1 MNTNKYNPFYI
12 FLIICTI
19 YAIPFVIHNVQYRDD
34 FARTVTNDDNWAILG
49 RTLSDYVMNAISL
62 RYGGVF
68 DVAPLPILLSVFI
81 ASYACFYSWR
91 QSNFA
96 SPKYIFAFATLF
108 VSPFYIQN
116 IAYRYDVLPM
126 TISMS
131 LPIIAIAISS
141 TNSLRCFIYS
151 SLMLAASLSMYQAG
165 SNIFIALCAANIL
178 LNVWGDKDRKILY
191 ALRIS
196 LIYVC
201 GIIIY
206 FIFSKFVF
214 REATE
219 RTDIGNV
226 DSFIDSF
233 INTYYYAVKWF
244 IIDELKPVA
253 LIMILSFIFLVIY
266 KASKY
271 DNKITSFT
279 VAITAFITLLF
290 SALGPI
296 SLLKEGYTSIRILI
310 GLNGLYFCLSLSTIY
325 LLKFSKLTKVISYVI
340 VLIAPMVYSYA
351 FSSAIY
357 SQREYEKSIIFSLY
371 SSMDSAGLNGKYK
384 KIYVGGTVPMSP
396 VSSEFAKHFYAIH
409 QFVSPMAPWISRR
422 MMHYYG
428 IENVYQTWAM
438 DPTWLVERVKHDD
451 TRPVSS
457 GRHFKIY
464 EIDNDALIMFN

>member
-1 MNTNKYNPFYI
+1 M
-12 FLIICTI
+12 
-19 YAIPFVIHNVQYRDD
+19 
-34 FARTVTNDDNWAILG
+34 
-49 RTLSDYVMNAISL
+49 
-62 RYGGVF
+62 
-68 DVAPLPILLSVFI
+68 
-81 ASYACFYSWR
+81 
-91 QSNFA
+91 
-96 SPKYIFAFATLF
+96 
-108 VSPFYIQN
+108 
-116 IAYRYDVLPM
+116 
-126 TISMS
+126 
-131 LPIIAIAISS
+131 
-141 TNSLRCFIYS
+141 
-151 SLMLAASLSMYQAG
+151 
-165 SNIFIALCAANIL
+165 FIALCAANIL

-191 ALRIS
+191 ALRMS

-253 LIMILSFIFLVIY
+253 LIMILAFIFLVIY

-271 DNKITSFT
+271 DNKVTSFT

-384 KIYVGGTVPMSP
+384 KIYVGGKVPMSP

-451 TRPVSS
+451 IRPVSS

>member
-19 YAIPFVIHNVQYRDD
+19 YAVPFAIHNVQYRDD

-49 RTLSDYVMNAISL
+49 RTLSDYVMNTISL
-62 RYGGVF
+62 RYCGVF

-81 ASYACFYSWR
+81 ASYACFYAWR
-91 QSNFA
+91 KSNYA
-96 SPKYIFAFATLF
+96 SFKYIFAFATLF

-131 LPIIAIAISS
+131 LPIIAIVIAS
-141 TNSLRCFIYS
+141 TNSLKNYIYS

-178 LNVWGDKDRKILY
+178 LNVWSDTDKKMLY
-191 ALRIS
+191 ALRMS
-196 LIYVC
+196 SIYVS
-201 GIIIY
+201 GFIIY
-206 FIFSKFVF
+206 FIFSKFIF
-214 REATE
+214 RESTE
-219 RTDIGNV
+219 RTDIGNIN
-226 DSFIDSF
+226 SFMDSF

-244 IIDELKPVA
+244 IIDELKPIA
-253 LIMILSFIFLVIY
+253 LIMILSFICLTIH
-266 KASKY
+266 KASKH
-271 DNKITSFT
+271 DNKITSF
-279 VAITAFITLLF
+279 AIATISFIVLLF

-325 LLKFSKLTKVISYVI
+325 LLKFSKMTKIISYAI
-340 VLIAPMVYSYA
+340 VLIAPIVYSYA

-357 SQREYEKSIIFSLY
+357 AQREYEKSIIFSLY
-371 SSMDSAGLNGKYK
+371 SSMDSSGLNGKYK

-409 QFVSPMAPWISRR
+409 QFISPMAPWISRR

-438 DPTWLVERVKHDD
+438 DPTWLVEKVKNGNIQ
-451 TRPVSS
+451 PVSS

-464 EIDNDALIMFN
+464 EIDHDALVMFN